1 MKDLGDAKYILGTR
15 IYKDRFKCLIEL
27 SQSTYLDKILK
38 KFRIQDSK
46 KGFLHM
52 QHDIKLIKDQC
63 PNTIDEI
70 DCNSRKFGLEI
81 QRIINYKYSF
91 YRIIKSSNRII
102 VNN

>member
-1 MKDLGDAKYILGTR
+1 MLYVYDIQLIGNDISTLQSVKSWLGKCFGMKNLGDAKYILGTR

-70 DCNSRKFGLEI
+70 D
-81 QRIINYKYSF
+81 
-91 YRIIKSSNRII
+91 
-102 VNN
+102 